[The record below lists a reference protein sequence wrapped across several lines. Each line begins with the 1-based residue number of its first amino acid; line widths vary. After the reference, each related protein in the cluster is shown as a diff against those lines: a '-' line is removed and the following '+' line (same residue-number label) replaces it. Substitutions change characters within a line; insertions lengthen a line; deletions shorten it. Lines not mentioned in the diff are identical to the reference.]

1 MRFDLVYPS
10 WRWSDG
16 HRGTCS
22 GHLLAMAPW
31 RHEIFLNSWYRKEHH
46 VPFYNGYRNQY
57 VYNNKYIHYTYRYL
71 IFFMGTWTFVH
82 QIYLYI
88 YIFKY
93 LIGTSFVQQL
103 LLMFTRAT
111 GLEQV
116 GPRRDR
122 TVSVK
127 DGVDQAAGRPMM
139 AMLLEKKPSDFRY
152 IYHKCVLLY
161 IIIYYYISNYR
172 YIESIIYLYVIIYL
186 NIDISIIY

>member
-88 YIFKY
+88 YIY
-93 LIGTSFVQQL
+93 LNILSELHLFSSFCWCSPGLPGWSKLDQGEIVRSRWR
-103 LLMFTRAT
+103 MASTRPQGA
-111 GLEQV
+111 QWW
-116 GPRRDR
+116 RCCW
-122 TVSVK
+122 
-127 DGVDQAAGRPMM
+127 
-139 AMLLEKKPSDFRY
+139 KKSPVTLDISTINVFYY
-152 IYHKCVLLY
+152 ILLY
-161 IIIYYYISNYR
+161 IIIY
-172 YIESIIYLYVIIYL
+172 LT
-186 NIDISIIY
+186 IDI